1 MAIGADVNKD
11 QSAIMKAK
19 AKERT
24 EDSRCR
30 DVQGDNPNLDNRY
43 GRIGISAVAAAVRYQ
58 GEQRGHR
65 LRVANYIPYDRD

>member
-1 MAIGADVNKD
+1 M
-11 QSAIMKAK
+11 MKAK
-19 AKERT
+19 AKEQS

-58 GEQRGHR
+58 GEHRGPR
-65 LRVANYIPYDRD
+65 LRVAPYVPYDRD